1 MKLIAS
7 CISADDAIEP
17 LRCEI
22 KSYEDLIDLISDYD
36 EIAIDIELTSNN
48 VAKNVALIRKLKR
61 LRPQKRWDET
71 YSYFYYTVE
80 FSFVKSPMIYYD
92 YKHVAHDVYNA
103 LQNDILVTSEL

>member
-7 CISADDAIEP
+7 CISTDDTIEP
-17 LRCEI
+17 VRCEI
-22 KSYEDLIDLISDYD
+22 KSYEDLINLILDYD

-48 VAKNVALIRKLKR
+48 VAKNVALIRRLRR
-61 LRPQKRWDET
+61 LRPYKRWDEK
-71 YSYFYYTVE
+71 YIYFYCIVE

-92 YKHVAHDVYNA
+92 YKHVAYDVYNA